1 MNLKHPA
8 QVAVKSLE
16 TDTHFPNSRYFQVHF
31 EHLYELINELKAQLI
46 AANHQIAQLQK
57 QQTEENQPQK
67 SSSPVSGLA
76 PTMLK
81 QQPARAK
88 RRS

>member
-8 QVAVKSLE
+8 QVAAKSLE
-16 TDTHFPNSRYFQVHF
+16 TDPHFPNSRYFQVHF

-57 QQTEENQPQK
+57 QHAENLQPQK
-67 SSSPVSGLA
+67 SSSPVGDLA

-81 QQPARAK
+81 QRPARAK